1 MLFNKCE
8 TVDYWD
14 RMLKVERQLLGPHFP
29 NITSTLFKKWAFI
42 GKTIDSRTNRSDFK
56 RWKDMAK
63 EVEKE
68 FLITHGKEHPEYS
81 DMMNNINSV
90 DMMARVYRH

>member
-1 MLFNKCE
+1 
-8 TVDYWD
+8 
-14 RMLKVERQLLGPHFP
+14 
-29 NITSTLFKKWAFI
+29 
-42 GKTIDSRTNRSDFK
+42 
-56 RWKDMAK
+56 MAK